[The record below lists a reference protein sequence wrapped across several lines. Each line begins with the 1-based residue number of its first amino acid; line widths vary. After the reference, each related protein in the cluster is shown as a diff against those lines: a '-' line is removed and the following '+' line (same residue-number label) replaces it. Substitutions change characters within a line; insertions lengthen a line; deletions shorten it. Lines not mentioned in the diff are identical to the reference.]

1 MLRRPF
7 FSRFALA
14 IATASIGMNATAENL
29 LDIYG
34 QAKLNDPTYQSG
46 LHQHA
51 ASSEIYYQ
59 ARSALLPSANFTAMH
74 SETEQ
79 EIVSSDNT
87 LFQKGTD
94 DFPTDRYELSLVQSI
109 YDYTSWRRFGQAKEE
124 IKRVDAER
132 DAVEQNLLLRTAE
145 RYFAALAV
153 QEDQASIESEMK
165 AVKEHLTLVE
175 ARRKSGQ
182 ARKTDLLDAQAR
194 YMQTVSRE
202 LEIRSRFK
210 DSLEMLREMTGR
222 SPGGLILVGDLPLI
236 QPEPAD
242 PAAWFS
248 QAKEFNPEIRVREF
262 TLSAAEKE
270 VKARRGAH
278 YPTLDLEVSFSNE
291 EKDGTVFGGGSEVEE
306 TVLALNFNM
315 PIYSGGMVSSR
326 VRESVQLFNQAK
338 DQLELE
344 ERAVQ
349 RQTFS
354 AFDGVLTDISKVE
367 ALQKSVE
374 AYELAAAAKSIG
386 FESGLVNSL
395 TVLDA
400 ERDLFFAR
408 SEYARARYGYILNRL
423 RLKRAV
429 GLLTLADL
437 ENVNKHLTGK
447 EIKVSFYA
455 PVGCNKAGG
464 C

>member
-1 MLRRPF
+1 MSLRSTFTGLALGIAAVATSPF
-7 FSRFALA
+7 VA
-14 IATASIGMNATAENL
+14 AENL
-29 LDIYG
+29 LDIYS
-34 QAKLNDPTYQSG
+34 QAQQNDPSYQAG

-51 ASSEIYYQ
+51 ASSEVYFQ
-59 ARSALLPSANFTAMH
+59 ARSALLPSANLTAMH
-74 SETEQ
+74 SETDQ

-87 LFQKGTD
+87 LFQKGSD
-94 DFPTDRYELSLVQSI
+94 DFPTDRYEFSLTQSV
-109 YDYTSWRRFGQAKEE
+109 YSYTNWKRFDKAKED
-124 IKRVDAER
+124 IKRIDAER
-132 DAVEQNLLLRTAE
+132 IALEQNLLLRVAE

-153 QEDQASIESEMK
+153 QEDQASIASEML
-165 AVKEHLTLVE
+165 AVKQHLTLVE

-194 YMQTVSRE
+194 HMQTLSRE
-202 LEIRSRFK
+202 LEIRSRFR
-210 DSLEMLREMTGR
+210 DSLEMLREMTGQ
-222 SPGGLILVGDLPLI
+222 SPEGLILVGNDLPLAK
-236 QPEPAD
+236 PEPAE
-242 PAAWFS
+242 PGAWYS
-248 QAKEFNPEIRVREF
+248 QAKEFNPEIMVRKF
-262 TLSAAEKE
+262 ALKAANKE
-270 VKARRGAH
+270 VKARRGDH
-278 YPTLDLEVSFSNE
+278 YPTLNLEASFSSE

-315 PIYSGGMVSSR
+315 PLYSGGMVSSR
-326 VRESVQLFNQAK
+326 VRESVQLYNQAK

-344 ERAVQ
+344 QRAVQ

-429 GLLTLADL
+429 GLLSLQDL
-437 ENVNKHLTGK
+437 EGINQHLTGK

-455 PVGCNKAGG
+455 PVPQ
-464 C
+464 